1 MAVTLN
7 KANLVLK
14 DANGNIGKI
23 EQLSDRDLAKIKT
36 AVSDV
41 ALVVNQSNHTPIE
54 ATTTNKGVVQLAT
67 PADVVSG
74 ASDKVVTAE
83 QLHNSTTGTSALATE
98 NLARIDAVVTEAGI
112 SVDHTNINQL
122 KTAVTTLISNAT
134 PATATANT
142 LGVVK
147 PDNDTITIDSN
158 GVLTSTAQMPSVA
171 TTTNVGVV
179 KPDGSTITVDGNGTL
194 TATAQMPGVATNA
207 TVGVVKP
214 DGSTITVDGDGTLTA
229 TAPMPGVATTSS
241 VGVVQPDGRTIT
253 ITADGVIS
261 SVYGPGSVISGES
274 FLGEIILYTGT
285 DLPTGYL
292 PCDGTAIKNC
302 DIVLPEFYAWVVA
315 NAKTKTLDEYKDI
328 VAQNGDCGYFGVDTV
343 TKTVCL
349 PYVNHFIQ
357 STTNVDEV
365 GSNDNKAVTEST
377 SATALQ
383 LRVVK
388 YRYFV
393 FVNASESTKDNLLSY
408 EEWLNWYK
416 ANDVGIAGTMG
427 FGVGVCPFTTEQ
439 LAEKGFTPREGYTD
453 PLNDNYGN
461 YTHVRGGEFVWIP
474 KFYCRYGDSR
484 SPKYATYGANTVEIR
499 RARDFKNTADAESQ
513 GFFLPT
519 CFRDGGEEK
528 EGFMCAKY
536 MSYYETDTGNTYYCK
551 SDAVKS
557 PTIVATVVSPYNMM
571 EYSRNTDSQFMC
583 TKSSMKVARDL
594 IVLAQA
600 QNATSTYA
608 CGWYDSNGVASRP
621 LRGKDINNKA
631 KYTHNGQANGTMDEF
646 NVQEFCPDVTTAG
659 TTATQDAT
667 IVTENALYIMKD
679 SVKFTDYTNGFG
691 DIYDAWGTAES
702 LLASHDKITTDY
714 SLTTN
719 RIILWGNGTYPVFT
733 DPLTTDARLF
743 GILPRDNDAVSSV
756 GINLLGGSI
765 VTQPCTQSLA
775 YSAGAGHRYETTTN
789 GTGCF
794 TRWFNNQ
801 RSHGFDSIGCRI
813 ASYVL

>member
-23 EQLSDRDLAKIKT
+23 EQLSDRDLAKIRT

-67 PADVVSG
+67 SADVVSG

-112 SVDHTNINQL
+112 PIDHTNTNQL
-122 KTAVTTLISNAT
+122 KTAVTTLISNAA
-134 PATATANT
+134 PATATSDT
-142 LGVVK
+142 VGVVK

-158 GVLTSTAQMPSVA
+158 GVLTATGQMPGIA

-214 DGSTITVDGDGTLTA
+214 DGRTITVDGDGTLTA
-229 TAPMPGVATTSS
+229 TAQMPGVATTSS

-253 ITADGVIS
+253 ITSDGVIS
-261 SVYGPGSVISGES
+261 AIGGGSVISGDS

-302 DIVLPEFYAWVVA
+302 AVVLPDFYNWVVA
-315 NAKTKTLDEYKDI
+315 KAPIKTLDEYKDI
-328 VAQNGDCGYFGVDTV
+328 VDRNGECGYFGVDTV

-393 FVNASESTKDNLLSY
+393 FVNSSESTKDNLLSY

-439 LAEKGFTPREGYTD
+439 LAEKGFTPCEGYTN
-453 PLNDNYGN
+453 PLNANYGN

-474 KFYCRYGDSR
+474 KFYCRYGDNR

-536 MSYYETDTGNTYYCK
+536 VSYYPQDPDGTYYCK
-551 SDAVKS
+551 SDAANS
-557 PTIVATVVSPYNMM
+557 PNIYIAAVLPFNMM
-571 EYSRNTDSQFMC
+571 VYAQNTSKQFMC

-608 CGWYDSNGVASRP
+608 CGWYDSTGVASRP

-646 NVQEFCPDVTTAG
+646 NIWEFCPDVTTAG
-659 TTATQDAT
+659 TTATQGVTA
-667 IVTENALYIMKD
+667 VTENALYIMKD

-691 DIYDAWGTAES
+691 DTFDAWGTAKS
-702 LLASHDKITTDY
+702 LLASHDKITVDY
-714 SLTTN
+714 PLTTN
-719 RIILWGNGTYPVFT
+719 RLIMWGNGTYPVFT

-743 GILPRDNDAVSSV
+743 GIIPRDNDAVSSA
-756 GINLLGGSI
+756 GTNLLHAGI
-765 VTQPCTQSLA
+765 WNHPCAQSLA
-775 YSAGAGHRYETTTN
+775 YQVGDGDHDSGDDYS
-789 GTGCF
+789 CF
-794 TRWFNNQ
+794 SRCLHGS
-801 RSHGFDSIGCRI
+801 RSEPRSPSGCRL

>member
-112 SVDHTNINQL
+112 SVDHTNTNQL

-261 SVYGPGSVISGES
+261 SVYGPGSVISGNS

-292 PCDGTAIKNC
+292 PCDGTAIKDC

-315 NAKTKTLDEYKDI
+315 KAKTKTLDEYKDI
-328 VAQNGDCGYFGVDTV
+328 VAQNGECGYFGVDTV

-427 FGVGVCPFTTEQ
+427 FGVGVCPYTTSQ
-439 LAEKGFTPREGYTD
+439 LAEKGYTPCEGYTN
-453 PLNDNYGN
+453 PLSANYGN
-461 YTHVRGGEFVWIP
+461 YEHSRGGTFVWIP
-474 KFYCRYGDSR
+474 KFYCRYGDNR
-484 SPKYATYGANTVEIR
+484 SPKYATYGANTIEIR
-499 RARDFKNTADAESQ
+499 RARDFKDTADAESQ

-536 MSYYETDTGNTYYCK
+536 VSYYPQDTNGTYYCK
-551 SDAVKS
+551 SDAANS
-557 PTIVATVVSPYNMM
+557 PNLAVAAVPSYTMM
-571 EYSRNTDSQFMC
+571 EYAQNTSKQFMC

-594 IVLAQA
+594 ICLAQA

-608 CGWYDSNGVASRP
+608 CGWYDPTGVASRP

-646 NVQEFCPDVTTAG
+646 NIWEFCPDVTTAG
-659 TTATQDAT
+659 TTATQGAT
-667 IVTENALYIMKD
+667 YVTENALYIMKD

-691 DIYDAWGTAES
+691 DVLDVWGTAES
-702 LLASHDKITTDY
+702 LLASHDKITVDY
-714 SLTTN
+714 PLATN
-719 RIILWGNGTYPVFT
+719 SIILWGNGTYPVFT

-743 GILPRDNDAVSSV
+743 GIIPRNNDAVSSA
-756 GINLLGGSI
+756 GINLLHAL
-765 VTQPCTQSLA
+765 VAAPCCQSLA
-775 YSAGAGHRYETTTN
+775 YHVGDGDHVYQDDYSCFSRY
-789 GTGCF
+789 F
-794 TRWFNNQ
+794 TVW
-801 RSHGFDSIGCRI
+801 RSYSGDAQGCRL

>member
-23 EQLSDRDLAKIKT
+23 EQLSDRDLTKIRT

-112 SVDHTNINQL
+112 PIDHTNTNQL
-122 KTAVTTLISNAT
+122 KTAVTTLVNNAV
-134 PATATANT
+134 PSTATSTT

-158 GVLTSTAQMPSVA
+158 GVLTATGQMPGVA

-179 KPDGSTITVDGNGTL
+179 KPDGTTITVDGDGTL
-194 TATAQMPGVATNA
+194 TATAQMPGVATA
-207 TVGVVKP
+207 SSVGVVKP
-214 DGSTITVDGDGTLTA
+214 DNDTITVGADGTLTA
-229 TAPMPGVATTSS
+229 TAQMPGVATTSS

-261 SVYGPGSVISGES
+261 AIGGGSVISGDS

-292 PCDGTAIKNC
+292 PCDGTAIKDC

-315 NAKTKTLDEYKDI
+315 KAKTKTLDEFKDI

-377 SATALQ
+377 SGTALQ

-427 FGVGVCPFTTEQ
+427 FGVGVCPYTTSQ
-439 LAEKGFTPREGYTD
+439 LAEKGYTPCEGYTD

-499 RARDFKNTADAESQ
+499 RARDFKDTADAESQ

-536 MSYYETDTGNTYYCK
+536 VSYYPSDTDGTTYCK

-557 PTIVATVVSPYNMM
+557 PTIDGYSAPAFTMM
-571 EYSRNTDSQFMC
+571 ARARNTGSQFMC

-594 IVLAQA
+594 ICLAQA

-608 CGWYDSNGVASRP
+608 CGWYDPTGVESRP
-621 LRGKDINNKA
+621 RRGKDINKKA
-631 KYTHNGQANGTMDEF
+631 LYTHNGQANGTMDEY
-646 NVQEFCPDVTTAG
+646 NIYEFCPDVTTAG
-659 TTATQDAT
+659 TVANQGQTR
-667 IVTENALYIMKD
+667 VTENALYIMKD
-679 SVKFTDYTNGFG
+679 SVKFTDYTYGFG
-691 DIYDAWGTAES
+691 DTFDAWGTAES

-714 SLTTN
+714 PLTTN
-719 RIILWGNGTYPVFT
+719 RLSVWGNGTYPVFT

-743 GILPRDNDAVSSV
+743 GILPRDNDAVSST
-756 GINLLGGSI
+756 GTNLLYATI
-765 VTQPCTQSLA
+765 WTNPCTQSLA
-775 YSAGAGHRYETTTN
+775 YYVSDGSYDGNGDRSCFSRMFHQTRTN
-789 GTGCF
+789 SY
-794 TRWFNNQ
+794 
-801 RSHGFDSIGCRI
+801 RSLGCRI